1 MSKLA
6 TLATQLPGAEWDLAS
21 FFDNAK
27 GYLTII
33 GGGLISLLG
42 LAVVIWAAVLIAK
55 KFFGGQNG
63 QQESWF
69 KIIAMI
75 LIGGALM
82 TGGIVLI
89 SNIASG
95 GQKTIEDLGGG
106 FILLSGLL
114 G

>member
-6 TLATQLPGAEWDLAS
+6 TLATQLPGAEWDLVS

-27 GYLTII
+27 VYLNTI

-42 LAVVIWAAVLIAK
+42 LAILIWAGVLIAK
-55 KFFGGQNG
+55 KFFGGQSA

-69 KIIAMI
+69 KIVAML

-82 TGGIVLI
+82 WGGIALI
-89 SNIASG
+89 TTIAQG
-95 GQKTIEDLGGG
+95 GEKTVKDLGGG